1 MKKLFK
7 HTTILGSALL
17 ITACVSTEN
26 SSNESITL
34 SHCAIQETIPG
45 AKATGAFL
53 TINKADDSPLA
64 VVTAKAPKVT
74 DHVEIH
80 EMIMK
85 DYKMIMNQI
94 MEYPLKKGDNIFKKG
109 GYHIMLMNMQKKLT
123 AGEQY
128 DLTLVFSDGSEK
140 TCNAT
145 VKTVKA
151 LTPKKMGK
159 MKMGEMKKDGMK
171 KATH

>member
-1 MKKLFK
+1 MKKSIKTPFK
-7 HTTILGSALL
+7 KIAILSSALL
-17 ITACVSTEN
+17 ITACVSAEKPN
-26 SSNESITL
+26 NEAITL
-34 SHCAIQETIPG
+34 SNCAIQETIPG

-53 TINKADDSPLA
+53 TVNKADDTPLS
-64 VVTAKAPKVT
+64 VVAAKAPNVT

-85 DYKMIMNQI
+85 DDKMIMNQI
-94 MEYPLKKGDNIFKKG
+94 DAYPLQKGDNIFKKG
-109 GYHIMLMNMQKKLT
+109 SYHIMLMDMQKKLT

-128 DLTLVFSDGSEK
+128 DVTLVFSDGSEK

-151 LTPKKMGK
+151 LTPKH
-159 MKMGEMKKDGMK
+159 MKGMK
-171 KATH
+171 KMSH